1 MNLKRIGLINI
12 GLLILSVLAWVLFFY
27 LPIDK
32 EIDGLNNDIASL
44 EQRIVQIGTIERNKG
59 QIEKRIRDLE
69 NDLNRLFDTVED
81 ESSFQ
86 NTLDYIE
93 QLSILHSLEVEFLNP
108 SPVDQFNV
116 NPADTKK
123 YFKKSLHSYP
133 IDVFLKGKFIETGK
147 FLEDLTAASE
157 PVHIKT
163 IHLLTDTQLPEKLHI
178 EIKLLAYT
186 AKD

>member
-12 GLLILSVLAWVLFFY
+12 GLLVICVSAWLLFFH
-27 LPIDK
+27 LPINK
-32 EIDGLNNDIASL
+32 EINSLNNDILSL
-44 EQRIVQIGTIERNKG
+44 EQRIAQIGTIERNKS
-59 QIEKRIRDLE
+59 QIEKQIRDLE
-69 NDLNRLFDTVED
+69 NDLNRLFESVVD
-81 ESSFQ
+81 EKNFQ

-93 QLSILHSLEVEFLNP
+93 QISDLHNLDVEFLNP

-116 NPADTKK
+116 NPADVKK
-123 YFKKSLHSYP
+123 YFAKSLHSYP
-133 IDVFLKGKFIETGK
+133 VDVFLNGKFIEAGK
-147 FLEDLTAASE
+147 FLEDLATSRE
-157 PVHIKT
+157 PVHIRS

>member
-12 GLLILSVLAWVLFFY
+12 GLLIICVLAWVLFFY

-32 EIDGLNNDIASL
+32 EIKGLNSDIVSL
-44 EQRIVQIGTIERNKG
+44 EQRIAQIGTIERNKS
-59 QIEKRIRDLE
+59 QIERKILDLE
-69 NDLNRLFDTVED
+69 NDLNRLFESVVD
-81 ESSFQ
+81 EKSFQ
-86 NTLDYIE
+86 ETLDYIE
-93 QLSILHSLEVEFLNP
+93 QLTALHNLDVDFLNP

-116 NPADTKK
+116 NPADIKK
-123 YFKKSLHSYP
+123 YFDKSLHSYP
-133 IDVFLKGKFIETGK
+133 VDIFLNGKFIETGK
-147 FLEDLTAASE
+147 FLEDLATSRE
-157 PVHIKT
+157 PVHIQT